1 MSRHTAPVPTPDGR
15 QRIHPATRAD
25 RPPSVTTD
33 RAALQSRTVAG
44 ILAREDCPRPCRS
57 WLITETIDWGAPQ
70 FCRCWPHS
78 RSSPPGHDQGVAG
91 TAHMVRRFFR
101 DSAIY
106 VVPSILATG
115 MSFIMFPFYAHY
127 FTPRQYG
134 AFDLLTLT
142 GMLVGWTV
150 ALEIYQGVA
159 VYVGGEKDEWR
170 VRGYASTALWFAIAA
185 YAAFALLAELFAPG
199 ISHLLLGSGGSVSL
213 LRVSI
218 AWMCVVGVLAIAQA
232 QLRWQLRP
240 AAFATGAVINAMV
253 TVVASAVLVFGAH
266 LDVKGA
272 ILGQL
277 IGCSA
282 SLVYVLIATRGTF
295 RLMFDWHKCKQM
307 LSYSIPMVPGSIGVF
322 LNLYADRLVIQHV
335 TSLADVGLYGVGYRL
350 AMVVS
355 LLLTGFQAAS
365 LPLIL
370 ARKDEPSTPR
380 DFARVF
386 RIFVAL
392 ALSGFVIVSLLA
404 TPALRVLAAPR
415 YQPAASVVP
424 FLVISVLFANMY
436 IFAPGMAIKKKPL
449 PMAALTVAAGLANL
463 ALALLLVPPLGI
475 LGAGIAT
482 ASTSLAWF
490 VALMIVSQRH
500 YAVPHQWRRLILA
513 FAAIVSFVAASLAL
527 LPASGP
533 ASMHA
538 ADLFIRVALVAVGVV
553 LSAVLALG
561 RRELAHL
568 FRRISEQANRP
579 RLRRTARVA

>member
-1 MSRHTAPVPTPDGR
+1 
-15 QRIHPATRAD
+15 
-25 RPPSVTTD
+25 
-33 RAALQSRTVAG
+33 
-44 ILAREDCPRPCRS
+44 
-57 WLITETIDWGAPQ
+57 
-70 FCRCWPHS
+70 
-78 RSSPPGHDQGVAG
+78 
-91 TAHMVRRFFR
+91 MVSRFFR

-106 VVPSILATG
+106 VLPSILATG

-134 AFDLLTLT
+134 AFDLITLT

-150 ALEIYQGVA
+150 ALEIYQGVG
-159 VYVGGEKDEWR
+159 VYVGGEKDER
-170 VRGYASTALWFAIAA
+170 RIRGYASTALWFAIAA
-185 YAAFALLAELFAPG
+185 YAAFALLAELLAPA
-199 ISHLLLGSGGSVSL
+199 ISGLLLGSGASVSL

-218 AWMCVVGVLAIAQA
+218 AWMCVLGVLAIAQA

-240 AAFATGAVINAMV
+240 AAFAIAAVINATL
-253 TVVASAVLVFGAH
+253 TVIASAVLVFGAH
-266 LDVKGA
+266 LEIKGA

-282 SLVYVLIATRGTF
+282 SLAYVLIATRGTF
-295 RLMFDWHKCKQM
+295 RLMFDWPKCKQM
-307 LSYSIPMVPGSIGVF
+307 LSYSIPMVPSSIGVF
-322 LNLYADRLVIQHV
+322 LNLYADRLVIQHLR
-335 TSLADVGLYGVGYRL
+335 SLADVGLYGVGYRL

-355 LLLTGFQAAS
+355 LLLTGFQAAA

-380 DFARVF
+380 DLAQVF

-392 ALSGFVIVSLLA
+392 ALSGFVTLSLLA
-404 TPALRVLAAPR
+404 TPALHVLAAPR

-449 PMAALTVAAGLANL
+449 PMAAITVTAGVGNLVL
-463 ALALLLVPPLGI
+463 ALALVPPLGI

-527 LPASGP
+527 LPASGLESVH
-533 ASMHA
+533 ASE
-538 ADLFIRVALVAVGVV
+538 LFIRVVLVAIGVV
-553 LSAVLALG
+553 LSAMLALG
-561 RRELAHL
+561 PHELTHML
-568 FRRISEQANRP
+568 RRIASKPSDRDCDVRRGSLDRSYQVIDHVHP
-579 RLRRTARVA
+579 RGTVMWPHLVDPSGEMNPDVG